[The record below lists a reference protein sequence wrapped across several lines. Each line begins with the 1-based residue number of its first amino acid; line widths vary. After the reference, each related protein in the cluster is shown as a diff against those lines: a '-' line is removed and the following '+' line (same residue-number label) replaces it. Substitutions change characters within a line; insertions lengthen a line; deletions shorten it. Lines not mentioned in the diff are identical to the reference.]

1 MRFNKKCLSSVF
13 LTILSVSLIFT
24 AGFITGCGD
33 EGDSPTEMMNGEG
46 KKMVDPDPV
55 TPDPV
60 EPDPD
65 PEPPPAAMVSFKDDI
80 NPILE
85 QTCALGA
92 CHDAVASG
100 GLNLTSYDNFKNG
113 GNSGAAF
120 VAEDGE
126 NSLIV
131 KRIDGSQP
139 PQMPPIGPPL
149 NADQIQLFV
158 DWINE
163 GAENN

>member
-1 MRFNKKCLSSVF
+1 MRFNIKCLYSVL
-13 LTILSVSLIFT
+13 LTIFSISLILT

-33 EGDSPTEMMNGEG
+33 EGESASEMMNGNG
-46 KKMVDPDPV
+46 DDMTDPDPV

-60 EPDPD
+60 EQPTDPD
-65 PEPPPAAMVSFKDDI
+65 PAPMVSFKDDI

-85 QTCALGA
+85 QTCALGG
-92 CHDAVASG
+92 CHDAVAQG

-113 GNSGAAF
+113 GNGGAAF

-126 NSLIV
+126 NSLVV

-139 PQMPPIGPPL
+139 PQMPPVGPPL
-149 NADQIQLFV
+149 NADDIQLFI
-158 DWINE
+158 DWIDE

>member
-1 MRFNKKCLSSVF
+1 MVNINIHRIGSVLIPLF
-13 LTILSVSLIFT
+13 TIALLLTV
-24 AGFITGCGD
+24 GFITGCGD
-33 EGDSPTEMMNGEG
+33 EGDSPTEMVTGNGD
-46 KKMVDPDPV
+46 KMTDPDPV

-60 EPDPD
+60 EP
-65 PEPPPAAMVSFKDDI
+65 PPAPMVSFKDDI

-85 QTCALGA
+85 QTCALGG
-92 CHDAVASG
+92 CHDAVAQG

-113 GNSGAAF
+113 GNSGNAF

-126 NSLIV
+126 NSLVV

-139 PQMPPIGPPL
+139 PQMPPVGPPL

>member
-1 MRFNKKCLSSVF
+1 MRLKLNSFSSVF
-13 LTILSVSLIFT
+13 LLIFTVCFILT

-33 EGDSPTEMMNGEG
+33 EGDSPTEMVTGNGDNTT
-46 KKMVDPDPV
+46 DPDPV

-60 EPDPD
+60 EPPTD
-65 PEPPPAAMVSFKDDI
+65 PEPPPAPMVSFKDDI
-80 NPILE
+80 NPVLE
-85 QTCALGA
+85 QTCALGG
-92 CHDAVASG
+92 CHDAAASG

-126 NSLIV
+126 ESLVV
-131 KRIDGSQP
+131 KRIDGGG
-139 PQMPPIGPPL
+139 MPPLGPPL
-149 NADQIQLFV
+149 NADQIQLFI